1 MKFHLT
7 KIVIIVFCF
16 PLMSQTVSK
25 TGTTAAQFL
34 KIGIGARAL
43 GMGGAYS
50 AVSND
55 VTALY
60 WNPAGLSS
68 SKKNGIILDHQDWIM
83 DVDLDFIG
91 GSYKTPFGTLGA
103 AISAMHMGE
112 MEVTTTRD
120 PEGTGEARKCPCTSG
135 KWRFLGE
142 IKLQSDV
149 ATSHLANAGFRYMGG
164 NFIPGRLSHCPL
176 LSEF

>member
-16 PLMSQTVSK
+16 PLMSQNVSK

-68 SKKNGIILDHQDWIM
+68 SKKNGIILDHQE
-83 DVDLDFIG
+83 IG
-91 GSYKTPFGTLGA
+91 RA
-103 AISAMHMGE
+103 H
-112 MEVTTTRD
+112 V
-120 PEGTGEARKCPCTSG
+120 
-135 KWRFLGE
+135 
-142 IKLQSDV
+142 
-149 ATSHLANAGFRYMGG
+149 
-164 NFIPGRLSHCPL
+164 
-176 LSEF
+176 